1 MTSNRQ
7 QFGRMCALLAVAM
20 LTATTQVPGQNAT
33 TAALRNAA
41 RSIAAGNLESAERE
55 LQSVLRNRPGDYRAL
70 DLMGI
75 IRVQQHREPEA
86 EEVFQQAIRRKPD
99 FASARALGPFVCADR
114 APGRCRPAIARG
126 ITH

>member
-20 LTATTQVPGQNAT
+20 LTATTQVSGQDAT

-55 LQSVLRNRPGDYRAL
+55 LRQCCATGPGTIAL
-70 DLMGI
+70 SI
-75 IRVQQHREPEA
+75 
-86 EEVFQQAIRRKPD
+86 
-99 FASARALGPFVCADR
+99 
-114 APGRCRPAIARG
+114 
-126 ITH
+126 